1 MALFD
6 GFRSM
11 SPRLQQQGYK
21 SPWTYLRDI
30 AQQSPQQFSGYP
42 PGYGLPPTPIPGY
55 SPDYVTGG
63 VKPPYP
69 VTASRPE
76 GPRYSSEQLAEIQRL
91 QNTPGATAPKIGIL
105 SYPGMASASAP
116 SFTPPGG
123 GAFPADRLNNPLS
136 PDKYNLAP
144 GQSGAAYD
152 IGGGRTLYTGGAQS
166 PTSFARGNARR
177 LKSQLD
183 QMRGRL
189 NVQYDPSQFSENLNY
204 YLNNRVLGYNNWTPE
219 RQNEYLGRLG
229 GWRELES
236 ARRAASPE
244 YAQLSQQYA
253 AAPRGII
260 R

>member
-30 AQQSPQQFSGYP
+30 AQQQSPQQFSGYP
-42 PGYGLPPTPIPGY
+42 SGFNAPPVPNYAPRPAQLPA
-55 SPDYVTGG
+55 
-63 VKPPYP
+63 YP
-69 VTASRPE
+69 A
-76 GPRYSSEQLAEIQRL
+76 A
-91 QNTPGATAPKIGIL
+91 
-105 SYPGMASASAP
+105 AP

-123 GAFPADRLNNPLS
+123 GAFPAGRLNNPLS

-166 PTSFARGNARR
+166 KTSLARGNLRR
-177 LKSQLD
+177 MKSQLD
-183 QMRGRL
+183 QMRVGL
-189 NVQYDPSQFSENLNY
+189 GVQYDPSQFSDNLNY
-204 YLNNRVLGYNNWTPE
+204 YLNNRVLGYNRWAPE
-219 RQNEYLGRLG
+219 RKNDFLDRLIG
-229 GWRELES
+229 FRELES

-244 YAQLSQQYA
+244 YAQLAQQYA
-253 AAPRGII
+253 SAPRGII

>member
-42 PGYGLPPTPIPGY
+42 SGFNAPPVPNYAPR
-55 SPDYVTGG
+55 PAQQ
-63 VKPPYP
+63 PAYP
-69 VTASRPE
+69 A
-76 GPRYSSEQLAEIQRL
+76 A
-91 QNTPGATAPKIGIL
+91 
-105 SYPGMASASAP
+105 AP

-123 GAFPADRLNNPLS
+123 GAFPAGRLNNPLS

-166 PTSFARGNARR
+166 KTSLARGNLRR
-177 LKSQLD
+177 MKSQLD
-183 QMRGRL
+183 QMRVGL
-189 NVQYDPSQFSENLNY
+189 GVQYDPSQFSDNLNY
-204 YLNNRVLGYNNWTPE
+204 YLNNRVLGYNRWAPE
-219 RQNEYLGRLG
+219 RKNDFLDRLVG
-229 GWRELES
+229 FRELES

-244 YAQLSQQYA
+244 YAQLAQQYA

>member
-42 PGYGLPPTPIPGY
+42 SGFNAPPVPNYAPRPAQLPA
-55 SPDYVTGG
+55 
-63 VKPPYP
+63 YP
-69 VTASRPE
+69 A
-76 GPRYSSEQLAEIQRL
+76 A
-91 QNTPGATAPKIGIL
+91 
-105 SYPGMASASAP
+105 AP

-123 GAFPADRLNNPLS
+123 GAFPAGRLNNPLS

-166 PTSFARGNARR
+166 KTSLARGNLRR
-177 LKSQLD
+177 MKSQLD
-183 QMRGRL
+183 QMLGSL
-189 NVQYDPSQFSENLNY
+189 NVQYDPSQFSDNLNY
-204 YLNNRVLGYNNWTPE
+204 YLNNRVLGYNRWAPE
-219 RQNEYLGRLG
+219 RKNDFLDRLIG
-229 GWRELES
+229 FRELES

-253 AAPRGII
+253 SAPRGII

>member
-42 PGYGLPPTPIPGY
+42 SGFNAPPAPNYAPR
-55 SPDYVTGG
+55 PAQQ
-63 VKPPYP
+63 PAYP
-69 VTASRPE
+69 A
-76 GPRYSSEQLAEIQRL
+76 A
-91 QNTPGATAPKIGIL
+91 
-105 SYPGMASASAP
+105 AP

-123 GAFPADRLNNPLS
+123 GAFPAGRLNNPLS

-166 PTSFARGNARR
+166 KTSLARGNLRR
-177 LKSQLD
+177 MKSQLD
-183 QMRGRL
+183 QMRGSL
-189 NVQYDPSQFSENLNY
+189 NVQYDPSQFSDNLNY
-204 YLNNRVLGYNNWTPE
+204 YLNNRVLGYNRWAPE
-219 RQNEYLGRLG
+219 RKNDFLDRLIG
-229 GWRELES
+229 FRELES

-244 YAQLSQQYA
+244 YAQLAQQYA

>member
-42 PGYGLPPTPIPGY
+42 SGFNAPPAPNYAPRPTPTPGY
-55 SPDYVTGG
+55 
-63 VKPPYP
+63 
-69 VTASRPE
+69 
-76 GPRYSSEQLAEIQRL
+76 
-91 QNTPGATAPKIGIL
+91 
-105 SYPGMASASAP
+105 
-116 SFTPPGG
+116 TPPGG
-123 GAFPADRLNNPLS
+123 ISQGSQPSGGGALPPGWLSNPLP

-166 PTSFARGNARR
+166 KTSLARGNLRR
-177 LKSQLD
+177 MKSQLD
-183 QMRGRL
+183 QMRGSL
-189 NVQYDPSQFSENLNY
+189 NVQYDPSQFSDNLNY
-204 YLNNRVLGYNNWTPE
+204 YLNNRVLGYNRWAPE
-219 RQNEYLGRLG
+219 RKNDFLDRLIG
-229 GWRELES
+229 FRELES

-253 AAPRGII
+253 SAPRGII

>member
-42 PGYGLPPTPIPGY
+42 SGFNAPPAPNYAPR
-55 SPDYVTGG
+55 PAQQ
-63 VKPPYP
+63 PAYP
-69 VTASRPE
+69 A
-76 GPRYSSEQLAEIQRL
+76 A
-91 QNTPGATAPKIGIL
+91 
-105 SYPGMASASAP
+105 AP

-123 GAFPADRLNNPLS
+123 GAFPAGRLNNPLS

-166 PTSFARGNARR
+166 KTSLARGNARR

-183 QMRGRL
+183 QMRGSL
-189 NVQYDPSQFSENLNY
+189 NVQYDPSQFSDNLNY
-204 YLNNRVLGYNNWTPE
+204 YLNNRVLGYNRWAPE
-219 RQNEYLGRLG
+219 RKNDFLDRLIG
-229 GWRELES
+229 FRELES

-244 YAQLSQQYA
+244 YAQLAQQYA

>member
-42 PGYGLPPTPIPGY
+42 SGFNAPPVPNYAPRPAQLPA
-55 SPDYVTGG
+55 
-63 VKPPYP
+63 YP
-69 VTASRPE
+69 A
-76 GPRYSSEQLAEIQRL
+76 A
-91 QNTPGATAPKIGIL
+91 
-105 SYPGMASASAP
+105 AP

-123 GAFPADRLNNPLS
+123 GAFPAGRLNNPLS

-166 PTSFARGNARR
+166 KTSLARGNLRR
-177 LKSQLD
+177 MKSQLD
-183 QMRGRL
+183 QMRGSL
-189 NVQYDPSQFSENLNY
+189 NVQYDPSQFSDNLNY
-204 YLNNRVLGYNNWTPE
+204 YLNNRVLGYNRWAPE
-219 RQNEYLGRLG
+219 RKNDFLDRLIG
-229 GWRELES
+229 FRELES

-244 YAQLSQQYA
+244 YAQLAQQYA

>member
-42 PGYGLPPTPIPGY
+42 SGFNAPPVPNYAPRPAQQ
-55 SPDYVTGG
+55 SA
-63 VKPPYP
+63 YP
-69 VTASRPE
+69 A
-76 GPRYSSEQLAEIQRL
+76 A
-91 QNTPGATAPKIGIL
+91 
-105 SYPGMASASAP
+105 AP

-123 GAFPADRLNNPLS
+123 GAFPAGRLNNPLS

-166 PTSFARGNARR
+166 KTSLARGNLRR

-183 QMRGRL
+183 QMRGSL
-189 NVQYDPSQFSENLNY
+189 NVQYDPSQFSDNLNY
-204 YLNNRVLGYNNWTPE
+204 YLNNRVLGYNRWAPE
-219 RQNEYLGRLG
+219 RKNDFLDRLIG
-229 GWRELES
+229 FRELES

-244 YAQLSQQYA
+244 YAQLAQQYA

>member
-42 PGYGLPPTPIPGY
+42 SGFNAPPAPNYAPR
-55 SPDYVTGG
+55 PAQQ
-63 VKPPYP
+63 PAYP
-69 VTASRPE
+69 A
-76 GPRYSSEQLAEIQRL
+76 A
-91 QNTPGATAPKIGIL
+91 
-105 SYPGMASASAP
+105 AP
-116 SFTPPGG
+116 SFTPPGSG
-123 GAFPADRLNNPLS
+123 TLPSAWYSRPL
-136 PDKYNLAP
+136 PQNKYNLAP
-144 GQSGAAYD
+144 GQSGSAYD
-152 IGGGRTLYTGGAQS
+152 IGGGRMLYTGGAQS

-183 QMRGRL
+183 QMRGGL
-189 NVQYDPSQFSENLNY
+189 GVQYDPSQFSDNLNY
-204 YLNNRVLGYNNWTPE
+204 YLNNRVLGYNRWAPE
-219 RQNEYLGRLG
+219 RKNDFLDRLIG
-229 GWRELES
+229 FRELES

-253 AAPRGII
+253 SAPRGII

>member
-1 MALFD
+1 MALLD

-42 PGYGLPPTPIPGY
+42 SGFNAPPAPNYAPR
-55 SPDYVTGG
+55 PAQQ
-63 VKPPYP
+63 PAYP
-69 VTASRPE
+69 A
-76 GPRYSSEQLAEIQRL
+76 A
-91 QNTPGATAPKIGIL
+91 
-105 SYPGMASASAP
+105 AP

-123 GAFPADRLNNPLS
+123 GAFPAGRLNNPLS

-166 PTSFARGNARR
+166 KTSLARGNLRR
-177 LKSQLD
+177 MKSQLD
-183 QMRGRL
+183 QMRVGL
-189 NVQYDPSQFSENLNY
+189 GVQYDPSQFSDNLNY
-204 YLNNRVLGYNNWTPE
+204 YLNNRVLGYNNWAPE
-219 RQNEYLGRLG
+219 RKNDFLDRLIG
-229 GWRELES
+229 FRELES

-244 YAQLSQQYA
+244 YAQLAQQYA

-260 R
+260 G

>member
-42 PGYGLPPTPIPGY
+42 SGFNAPPVPNYAPRPAQLPA
-55 SPDYVTGG
+55 
-63 VKPPYP
+63 YP
-69 VTASRPE
+69 A
-76 GPRYSSEQLAEIQRL
+76 A
-91 QNTPGATAPKIGIL
+91 
-105 SYPGMASASAP
+105 AP

-123 GAFPADRLNNPLS
+123 GAFPAGWLNNPLS

-166 PTSFARGNARR
+166 KTSLARGNLRR
-177 LKSQLD
+177 MKSQLD
-183 QMRGRL
+183 QMRRSL
-189 NVQYDPSQFSENLNY
+189 NVQYDPSQFSDNLNY
-204 YLNNRVLGYNNWTPE
+204 YLNNRVLGYNRWAPE
-219 RQNEYLGRLG
+219 RKNDFLDRLIG
-229 GWRELES
+229 FRELES

-253 AAPRGII
+253 SARRGII